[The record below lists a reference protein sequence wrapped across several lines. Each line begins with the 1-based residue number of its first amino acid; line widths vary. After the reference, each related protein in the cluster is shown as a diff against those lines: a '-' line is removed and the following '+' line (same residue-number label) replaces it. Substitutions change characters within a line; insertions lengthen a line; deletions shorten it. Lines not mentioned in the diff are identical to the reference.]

1 MDIRSVRMTV
11 RTFFVSVFVK
21 MPAVY
26 RHIMRMIMMKIIM
39 RMNVIVSQLFMSV
52 DMRMFFF
59 YNHPHAANT
68 RNEPPENFQF
78 DISAKSNVNTILE
91 RVIIPSASQ
100 ILLPTASLKN
110 TQAIKLVATFSG
122 AYTR

>member
-26 RHIMRMIMMKIIM
+26 RHIMRMIMMQIIM

-59 YNHPHAANT
+59 YDHPHSGNHQNKC
-68 RNEPPENFQF
+68 RIKRPCGYFMQYDNRKQY
-78 DISAKSNVNTILE
+78 SG
-91 RVIIPSASQ
+91 
-100 ILLPTASLKN
+100 TAH
-110 TQAIKLVATFSG
+110 KLAE
-122 AYTR
+122 AQ